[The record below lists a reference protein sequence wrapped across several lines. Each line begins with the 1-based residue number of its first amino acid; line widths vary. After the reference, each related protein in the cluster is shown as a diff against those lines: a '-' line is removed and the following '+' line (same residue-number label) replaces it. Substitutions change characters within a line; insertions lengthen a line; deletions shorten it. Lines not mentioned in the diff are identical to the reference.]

1 MKPELVEK
9 EEFSKETLMANEKKL
24 FGFYLSE
31 YPTTTYKEQYGT
43 IELIDVEKYF
53 NKVIDTVALIDKI
66 KVIDTKKGDKMAFI
80 YGSDPSMTMD
90 YTMFPDVYE
99 QNKELTRG
107 DVVLVRGKVEKRLDK
122 YQIIVQKIKKL

>member
-1 MKPELVEK
+1 
-9 EEFSKETLMANEKKL
+9 
-24 FGFYLSE
+24 
-31 YPTTTYKEQYGT
+31 
-43 IELIDVEKYF
+43 
-53 NKVIDTVALIDKI
+53 
-66 KVIDTKKGDKMAFI
+66 MAFI